1 MKPDQRNTLFSSSI
15 VLFIIGLFLI
25 GPVLFLGTGCSAK
38 KLVVPAVT
46 ETPTLKYHEGKF
58 VWHDLLTDKLP
69 EVKKFY
75 GGLFG
80 WEFEGKDDPKAPYT
94 LIKLNGEP
102 IGGIVYTDLK
112 KDLNESQWLS
122 YLSVADVD
130 SAARYI
136 EKNGGTIHRK
146 PWNLANRGRLT
157 VVSDPQ
163 GALLVLIKT
172 TGGDPSD
179 REPGVNVWL
188 WNELFASDDA
198 AAVKFYE
205 DLVGYTHE
213 SQTVRDTAE
222 YHVMKTG
229 ETARAGILLNP
240 FEAVRPNWLPYV
252 RVEDPA
258 ALIEKVEALGGKVA
272 LAPREDIRKGSVALI
287 IDPSGAAV
295 AIQRWPF

>member
-1 MKPDQRNTLFSSSI
+1 MNSI
-15 VLFIIGLFLI
+15 LKGWKSAAIVKYPGSGFILFIFTMM
-25 GPVLFLGTGCSAK
+25 LGMGCSAK
-38 KLVVPAVT
+38 KIVVPPVS
-46 ETPTLKYHEGKF
+46 ETPTNIYHQGKF

-69 EVKKFY
+69 QVKTFY
-75 GGLFG
+75 SELFG
-80 WEFEGKDDPKAPYT
+80 WEFEGENNPKAPYT

-112 KDLNESQWLS
+112 KEVNESQWLS

-130 SAARYI
+130 SAVQLI
-136 EKNGGTIHRK
+136 VENGGTVYRK
-146 PWNLANRGRLT
+146 PWNLENRGRMA

-163 GALLVLIKT
+163 GALFVLIKT
-172 TGGDPSD
+172 TAGDPPD
-179 REPGVNVWL
+179 REPGMNMWL
-188 WNELFASDDA
+188 WNELFASNDE

-213 SQTVRDTAE
+213 SQAVRDTAQ

-229 ETARAGILLNP
+229 ETARAGIILNP
-240 FEAVRPNWLPYV
+240 FEGVRPNWLPYL

-258 ALIEKVEALGGKVA
+258 KLAEKVEALGGKVA